1 MSKATYGSARSDGV
15 SGKIIVIGIV
25 IFTVAVGIYVFSQWN
40 NSTSSDTS
48 GTIAGYEAVE
58 GEDALRLT
66 VDITRDDS
74 DKPALCIITALD
86 ESTAEVGRREA
97 VVAAGGSDTTRLVVD
112 VPTHTNAAAGDV
124 YGCSTV
130 FPSYLDDSVDPR
142 AVQYTSPPPPSNR
155 PHPARVE
162 SEPSDTLCPD

>member
-1 MSKATYGSARSDGV
+1 M
-15 SGKIIVIGIV
+15 
-25 IFTVAVGIYVFSQWN
+25 
-40 NSTSSDTS
+40 
-48 GTIAGYEAVE
+48 
-58 GEDALRLT
+58 T

-112 VPTHTNAAAGDV
+112 VPTHTNAVAGDV

-130 FPSYLDDSVDPR
+130 FPSYLDDSVD
-142 AVQYTSPPPPSNR
+142 TPS
-155 PHPARVE
+155 VK
-162 SEPSDTLCPD
+162 

>member
-74 DKPALCIITALD
+74 DQPALCIITALD

-112 VPTHTNAAAGDV
+112 VPTHTNAVAGDV

-130 FPSYLDDSVDPR
+130 FPSYLDDSVD
-142 AVQYTSPPPPSNR
+142 TPS
-155 PHPARVE
+155 VK
-162 SEPSDTLCPD
+162 

>member
-130 FPSYLDDSVDPR
+130 SGSTLAAGLYTPPLNFPTPTPP
-142 AVQYTSPPPPSNR
+142 ATGAPPPP
-155 PHPARVE
+155 VE